1 MKLKTAVIFI
11 VLSFAA
17 CSEYKGTP
25 VDSAQVCSPAN
36 HKQMVE
42 TQGFLTAG
50 ASVLCS
56 DKSGKSVC
64 GLTLKQNPNDEK
76 GIAANVEE
84 GSGANTMDKFESGAK
99 KEDLKIRDNA
109 GAAVAPNDKVKVTAE
124 VFAQPNSLNPKETVC
139 FLTVRKIE
147 K

>member
-1 MKLKTAVIFI
+1 MMKLKTTVIFI

-17 CSEYKGTP
+17 CGEYKGTP
-25 VDSAQVCSPAN
+25 VDSAQICNAAN

-42 TQGFLTAG
+42 TQGFLTVG
-50 ASVLCS
+50 GSVLCS

-76 GIAANVEE
+76 GIAANVEA
-84 GSGANTMDKFESGAK
+84 GSGANTMDRLESGSK
-99 KEDLKIRDNA
+99 DLKIRDNA
-109 GAAVAPNDKVKVTAE
+109 GALVTANDKVKVTAE